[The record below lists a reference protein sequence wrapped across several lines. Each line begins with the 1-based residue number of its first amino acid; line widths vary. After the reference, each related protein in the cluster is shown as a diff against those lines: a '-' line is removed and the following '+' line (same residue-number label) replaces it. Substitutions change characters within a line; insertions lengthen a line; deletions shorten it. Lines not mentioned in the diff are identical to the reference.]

1 MWNVRLYY
9 RTHLN
14 TVNTL
19 DRASL
24 LETADYLDVP
34 ALDILQAEGLQSI
47 TVKATRAQVK
57 NVEYVK
63 LTDTESGDYFYYEAG
78 IPQASSLDV
87 QVIPILI
94 DGVLTMGEMYGGVQ
108 NIPFLDG
115 IITRHHVA
123 KANDDYGAYTEE
135 DPLLIPSKELD
146 MDIVKLFDDSEDE
159 MNVVVESTIALDT
172 QANHYQA
179 HVYTDQ
185 SSGNEVTVPTVV
197 AVPQNSTATFGD
209 LASMITYETAGTEY
223 FDGNNQTVQEGISAV
238 RGLGIESGILNSY
251 VLPASQAVMNP
262 GQTGQILTI
271 QGVRDAEDS
280 TLDFEYA
287 NVENKRVLY
296 GALNAYELIS
306 VASGMSATFKPEDL
320 KVGET
325 GDAPTVLKLTDPR
338 PNGRPYFM
346 FKFFKGS
353 ENEATLKNAV
363 AGMEWANA
371 PLVYTGKS
379 GSTLDQINFKTAQR
393 IMNLAQGEAEYQN
406 GMGPYRA
413 LVGLAGQAGGTALG
427 SFGGSSSG
435 NMQLLHAI
443 QSVDT
448 ANLNQRNA
456 IRNMYLARNGDTWF
470 KEQMGQAFDKA
481 TIDRFHANETMNY
494 MMNNPSS
501 PSGAGMGG
509 IIGGIGNL
517 AMSAVDYFH
526 NKEYL
531 EGMYGARMSA
541 EMAQFATG
549 QITAP
554 ALNFP
559 RSETLR
565 DFIGNGVFVVR
576 YKPQT
581 SDIQKLDKILTMYGY
596 KDTMPLVGGE
606 SVFNNRSK
614 FNFVQIKGCSI
625 GGDAPRWLREATS
638 AQLSAGVRIWH
649 VIPTRTAY
657 NAGENV

>member
-9 RTHLN
+9 HTHLN
-14 TVNTL
+14 TANTL
-19 DRASL
+19 DRAAL

-34 ALDILQAEGLQSI
+34 ALDILQAEGMQSI

-87 QVIPILI
+87 QVIPILV

-123 KANDDYGAYTEE
+123 KANDDFGAYTEE

-146 MDIVKLFDDSEDE
+146 MDIIKLFDDKDDE
-159 MNVVVESTIALDT
+159 QHIIVESTIALDT
-172 QANHYQA
+172 QADHYEA

-185 SSGNEVTVPTVV
+185 QSSNEVTVPTVV
-197 AVPQNSTATFGD
+197 PVASNTNVFFGD
-209 LASMITYETAGTEY
+209 MASYNTYLTPGTEY
-223 FDGNNQTVQEGISAV
+223 FDGKNAKVKEGIAEV
-238 RGLGIESGILNSY
+238 RGLGVESGILNSY
-251 VLPASQAVMNP
+251 VLPASQAVFTP
-262 GQTGQILTI
+262 GQTGQITAI
-271 QGVRDAEDS
+271 GGVIDEANS
-280 TLDFEYA
+280 QMFFEYA
-287 NVENKRVLY
+287 NVDNKRVLY
-296 GALNAYELIS
+296 GALNSLELIS
-306 VASGMSATFKPEDL
+306 VASGMRASFKPEDL
-320 KVGET
+320 QPGET
-325 GDAPTVLKLTDPR
+325 GDTPTVVKITDPR

-346 FKFFKGS
+346 FKYFKGT
-353 ENEATLKNAV
+353 ENAQTLKNAV

-393 IMNLAQGEAEYQN
+393 IMNLAQSEAEYQN

-413 LVGLAGQAGGTALG
+413 LVGLAGQAGGAALG
-427 SFGGSSSG
+427 GLGTTPNHNS
-435 NMQLLHAI
+435 QLASI
-443 QSVDT
+443 QAAER
-448 ANLNQRNA
+448 ANLNLYQTSKSYLQAVQTGWGEEWAGNA
-456 IRNMYLARNGDTWF
+456 HSNALLANRHAMENMNIA
-470 KEQMGQAFDKA
+470 
-481 TIDRFHANETMNY
+481 MNQGG
-494 MMNNPSS
+494 S
-501 PSGAGMGG
+501 SGAGMGG
-509 IIGGIGNL
+509 MIGGIGNF
-517 AMSAVDYFH
+517 AMSVVDYFH
-526 NKEYL
+526 NKDYL

-565 DFIGNGVFVVR
+565 DFIGNGVFVIR

-614 FNFVQIKGCSI
+614 FNFVQIKGCTI
-625 GGDAPRWLREATS
+625 GGDAPRWLREATA

>member
-9 RTHLN
+9 HTHLN

-19 DRASL
+19 DRAAL

-34 ALDILQAEGLQSI
+34 ALDILQAEGMQSI

-123 KANDDYGAYTEE
+123 KANDEYGAYTEE

-146 MDIVKLFDDSEDE
+146 MDIVKLFDDSDDE

-179 HVYTDQ
+179 HVYTDT
-185 SSGNEVTVPTVV
+185 STGNEVTVPTVV
-197 AVPQNSTATFGD
+197 SVPQNSTAIFGD
-209 LASMITYETAGTEY
+209 RASMMTYETAGTEY
-223 FDGNNQTVQEGISAV
+223 FDGNNQTVQKGISAV

-251 VLPASQAVMNP
+251 VLPSSQADMKP
-262 GQTGQILTI
+262 GKTGQILTI
-271 QGVRDAEDS
+271 QGVRDTEDS

-287 NVENKRVLY
+287 NVDNKRVLY

-353 ENEATLKNAV
+353 ETESTLKNAV

-413 LVGLAGQAGGTALG
+413 LAGLAGQAGGMALG
-427 SFGGSSSG
+427 SLGGSSNG

-443 QSVDT
+443 QAVDT
-448 ANLNQRNA
+448 SNLNQRNA
-456 IRNMYLARNGDTWF
+456 IRNMYLAQNGDKWF
-470 KEQMGQAFDKA
+470 REQMGQAFDKA

-494 MMNNPSS
+494 LMNNPSS
-501 PSGAGMGG
+501 PSGAGMSGIVGG
-509 IIGGIGNL
+509 VGNL

-526 NKEYL
+526 NKKQL
-531 EGMYGARMSA
+531 ESMYGARMSA

-614 FNFVQIKGCSI
+614 FNFVQVQGCSI
-625 GGDAPRWLREATS
+625 GGDAPRWLREATA

>member
-9 RTHLN
+9 HTHLN

-24 LETADYLDVP
+24 LETADHLDVP
-34 ALDILQAEGLQSI
+34 ALDILQAEGMQSI

-123 KANDDYGAYTEE
+123 KANDDFGAYTEE

-146 MDIVKLFDDSEDE
+146 MDIIKLFDDKDDE
-159 MNVVVESTIALDT
+159 QHIIVESTIALDT
-172 QANHYQA
+172 QADHYEA

-185 SSGNEVTVPTVV
+185 QSNEVTVPTVV
-197 AVPQNSTATFGD
+197 PVVSNTNVFFGD
-209 LASMITYETAGTEY
+209 MSEYNTYLTPGTEF
-223 FDGNNQTVQEGISAV
+223 FDGKNAKVKEGIAAV
-238 RGLGIESGILNSY
+238 RGLGVESGILNSY
-251 VLPASQAVMNP
+251 VLPASQAVFTP
-262 GQTGQILTI
+262 GQTGQITAI
-271 QGVRDAEDS
+271 GGVKDEANS
-280 TLDFEYA
+280 QMFFEYA

-296 GALNAYELIS
+296 GALNSLELIS
-306 VASGMSATFKPEDL
+306 VASGMRASFKPEDL
-320 KVGET
+320 KPGET
-325 GDAPTVLKLTDPR
+325 GNTPTVVKITDPR

-346 FKFFKGS
+346 FKYFKGT
-353 ENEATLKNAV
+353 ENAQTLKNAV

-379 GSTLDQINFKTAQR
+379 GSTLDQINLSTTLHG
-393 IMNLAQGEAEYQN
+393 MNVTQGEAEYQN

-413 LVGLAGQAGGTALG
+413 LAGLAGQAGSMALG
-427 SFGGSSSG
+427 SLGGSSSG

-456 IRNMYLARNGDTWF
+456 IRNMYLAQNGDKWF

-494 MMNNPSS
+494 MMNNPSG

-509 IIGGIGNL
+509 IIGGVGNL
-517 AMSAVDYFH
+517 ALAGVDYFH

-531 EGMYGARMSA
+531 KEQYGARMAS

>member
-9 RTHLN
+9 HTHLN

-19 DRASL
+19 DRAAL
-24 LETADYLDVP
+24 LETAEYLDVP
-34 ALDILQAEGLQSI
+34 ALDILQAEGIQSI

-123 KANDDYGAYTEE
+123 KANDKYGAYTEE

-146 MDIVKLFDDSEDE
+146 MDIDKLFDDNDDKQHII
-159 MNVVVESTIALDT
+159 VESTISLDA
-172 QANHYQA
+172 QADHYKA
-179 HVYTDQ
+179 HVYTDDQ
-185 SSGNEVTVPTVV
+185 SGNEVTVPTVV
-197 AVPQNSTATFGD
+197 PVASNTEVWFGD
-209 LASMITYETAGTEY
+209 TSEYNTYRTPGTEY
-223 FDGNNQTVQEGISAV
+223 FDATKTKVQKGIAAV
-238 RGLGIESGILNSY
+238 RGLGVESGILNSY
-251 VLPASQAVMNP
+251 VLPDSQAVYTTDD
-262 GQTGQILTI
+262 TGQIT
-271 QGVRDAEDS
+271 QMAGAHEEANSQVS
-280 TLDFEYA
+280 FEYA
-287 NVENKRVLY
+287 NVDNKRVLY
-296 GALNAYELIS
+296 GSLNSIELVS
-306 VASGMSATFKPEDL
+306 VASGMSASFKPEDL
-320 KVGET
+320 RPGET
-325 GDAPTVLKLTDPR
+325 GDTPTVVKITDPR

-346 FKFFKGS
+346 FKYFKGTK
-353 ENEATLKNAV
+353 NETNFANAV

-379 GSTLDQINFKTAQR
+379 GSTLDQINLATTLHG
-393 IMNLAQGEAEYQN
+393 MNVAQGEAEYQN
-406 GMGPYRA
+406 GMAPYRA
-413 LVGLAGQAGGTALG
+413 LAGLAGQAGSTALG
-427 SFGGSSSG
+427 SLGGSSSG

-443 QSVDT
+443 QSVDN
-448 ANLNQRNA
+448 AHLNQRNA
-456 IRNMYLARNGDTWF
+456 IRNMYLAQNGDKWF
-470 KEQMGQAFDKA
+470 REQMGQAFDKA
-481 TIDRFHANETMNY
+481 TVDRYHANETMNY

-501 PSGAGMGG
+501 SSGAGMGG

-531 EGMYGARMSA
+531 KEMYGARMSA

-549 QITAP
+549 QVAAP

-576 YKPQT
+576 YKPQK

>member
-9 RTHLN
+9 HTHLN
-14 TVNTL
+14 TANTL
-19 DRASL
+19 DNASI
-24 LETADYLDVP
+24 LEASADYIDVP
-34 ALDILQAEGLQSI
+34 ALDILQAEGLTTIS
-47 TVKATRAQVK
+47 VKATRAQVK

-78 IPQASSLDV
+78 IPHATSSDV
-87 QVIPILI
+87 QEIPILI
-94 DGVLTMGEMYGGVQ
+94 DAVLTMSARYNGVH

-123 KANDDYGAYTEE
+123 KANDDFGAYTEE
-135 DPLLIPSKELD
+135 DPLLVPSKELD
-146 MDIVKLFDDSEDE
+146 MEIVKLFDDSEDT

-185 SSGNEVTVPTVV
+185 TSGQEVTVPTVV
-197 AVPQNSTATFGD
+197 SVPQNSTATFGD

-223 FDGNNQTVQEGISAV
+223 FDGSNPTVQAGISAV
-238 RGLGIESGILNSY
+238 RGLGVESGILNSY

-262 GQTGQILTI
+262 GTTGQILTI

-287 NVENKRVLY
+287 NVDNKRVLY
-296 GALNAYELIS
+296 GTLNSYELIS
-306 VASGMSATFKPEDL
+306 VASGMSASFKPEDL

-325 GDAPTVLKLTDPR
+325 GDSPTVIKLTDPR

-346 FKFFKGS
+346 FKFFKGT

-379 GSTLDQINFKTAQR
+379 GSTLDQINLKTAQHIASIGYGQADFNNSMSALR
-393 IMNLAQGEAEYQN
+393 NITGGVLGAGNAGINYAGAAMNADSALARQAGAAQDYFRYGGGEFVTNGFMNARGASDNALLAQG
-406 GMGPYRA
+406 GSLLG
-413 LVGLAGQAGGTALG
+413 LG
-427 SFGGSSSG
+427 S
-435 NMQLLHAI
+435 
-443 QSVDT
+443 SV
-448 ANLNQRNA
+448 L
-456 IRNMYLARNGDTWF
+456 G
-470 KEQMGQAFDKA
+470 
-481 TIDRFHANETMNY
+481 
-494 MMNNPSS
+494 
-501 PSGAGMGG
+501 
-509 IIGGIGNL
+509 IGG
-517 AMSAVDYFH
+517 ATVDYFA
-526 NKEYL
+526 NKQFLAEN
-531 EGMYGARMSA
+531 YGARMMA

-549 QITAP
+549 QVTAP

-576 YKPQT
+576 YRPNN

-606 SVFNNRSK
+606 SVFHNRSK
-614 FNFVQIKGCSI
+614 FNFVQIQGCSI
-625 GGDAPRWLREATS
+625 GGDAPRWLREACS